1 MELLDAFVNFIVTV
15 CTSPRSRSPA
25 SILFSWYF
33 ISVLIRIGSFRS
45 GDIWHLQ
52 WCFARGVG
60 CDQCPRVRLLS
71 LPISL
76 FSNQVVNRYQ
86 WAIAIY
92 RVRTCMYRL
101 E

>member
-1 MELLDAFVNFIVTV
+1 MELLDAFVNFIVAV

-25 SILFSWYF
+25 SILFSWQF
-33 ISVLIRIGSFRS
+33 IGVLIRIGSFRN

-52 WCFARGVG
+52 RRFARAVWYDR
-60 CDQCPRVRLLS
+60 CSRVRLLS

-76 FSNQVVNRYQ
+76 FSNEVVNRYQ
-86 WAIAIY
+86 WAITTY
-92 RVRTCMYRL
+92 GVRTCMYHL